1 MPEGIAADSK
11 VLMHHFTSQL
21 SSGIR
26 LAAIPFPPVIF
37 ARSSACLI
45 AQTYISSNTASGL
58 FLISPPPS
66 NSASK
71 AFLPTPLQ
79 EFDFEPKFPIAIM
92 ASQQEMSVFK
102 KGSRLGRDLGVDR
115 IEIEN
120 AEGQKAF
127 VAIEQWLDELGI

>member
-1 MPEGIAADSK
+1 
-11 VLMHHFTSQL
+11 
-21 SSGIR
+21 
-26 LAAIPFPPVIF
+26 VIF

-45 AQTYISSNTASGL
+45 AQTYISSNPASGL
-58 FLISPPPS
+58 CLISPPPS
-66 NSASK
+66 NFASK

-92 ASQQEMSVFK
+92 ASQQEMSLFK
-102 KGSRLGRDLGVDR
+102 KESRLGGDFGVDK

-120 AEGQKAF
+120 TESQEAF